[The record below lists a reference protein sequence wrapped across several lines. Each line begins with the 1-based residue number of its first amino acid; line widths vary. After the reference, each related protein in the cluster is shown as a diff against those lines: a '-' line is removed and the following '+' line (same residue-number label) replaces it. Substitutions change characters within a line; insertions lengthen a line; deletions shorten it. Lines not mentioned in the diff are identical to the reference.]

1 MTTLAI
7 ILGLVLLGFLIGFN
21 SCALSISKKRKEYF
35 KNIESLEIQNEK
47 QKNAI
52 KQYIT
57 LGFLEQ
63 EVISNLSSEILHK
76 NEEINRLK
84 TQINN
89 MM

>member
-7 ILGLVLLGFLIGFN
+7 ILGLVLLGFLIGFT

-52 KQYIT
+52 KRYIT

-76 NEEINRLK
+76 NEEVKRLK

>member
-7 ILGLVLLGFLIGFN
+7 ILGLVLLGFLIGFT

-52 KQYIT
+52 KRYIT

-63 EVISNLSSEILHK
+63 EIISNLSSEILHK